1 MRWPHSTEVSRRDS
15 KVAVLARADPVV
27 GDRARSVRGLLA
39 ALQRGETDL
48 LDGGVASARIA
59 EELEAS
65 HSAARSA
72 LQRLEQRGVVTA
84 RDGAAPESLRAR
96 RSFVPT
102 ALLEGGES
110 A

>member
-1 MRWPHSTEVSRRDS
+1 VIS
-15 KVAVLARADPVV
+15 KVASSRE
-27 GDRARSVRGLLA
+27 RIRSSEIEPAVFEVCWRLYK
-39 ALQRGETDL
+39 RGETDL